1 MATQT
6 FRRPRI
12 SFRNWWRLEDLRS
25 CHSKSCRLWSENI
38 RGSTSTSS
46 LDGKSTTDWK
56 GSDMRPNMPTLAWQF
71 SYVLETNFD
80 IIIYFFFLDIAPG
93 CIFLKRLSEIRS
105 AVCGCRFQGCWLTKT
120 HSQQL
125 SFVELKVTLSDSRPL
140 SHWKEDSRSLQDKKL
155 FMFITLCCLMIE
167 NSTVIL
173 LFDLSYSM

>member
-1 MATQT
+1 MEARGFTKLSQQKLPLVIREHQRKYQYIVT
-6 FRRPRI
+6 RWKVYRLKGKWHETEHAHSCLAIFICFGNKFRYY
-12 SFRNWWRLEDLRS
+12 
-25 CHSKSCRLWSENI
+25 NI
-38 RGSTSTSS
+38 
-46 LDGKSTTDWK
+46 
-56 GSDMRPNMPTLAWQF
+56 
-71 SYVLETNFD
+71 Y
-80 IIIYFFFLDIAPG
+80 IFFLDIAPG

-140 SHWKEDSRSLQDKKL
+140 SHWKEDSRSLQDKKK